1 MFILYFA
8 PVILWLA
15 FPYLSFASFPQFFF
29 VTTRQ
34 WECLFSVTWK
44 RAKCAVGEN
53 CPHQTVVWISWMNEW
68 ITVVLSG
75 PNRYASFFLY
85 WIWTIGKKTQV
96 CCRYVIIQYCAAEVV
111 NQTLSSWNVNKIWL
125 YFSLFSQNID
135 SCTSL
140 MTSCNLNQ
148 IFTFGFIAP
157 TDHWFSDVYL
167 SLFSPF
173 PLLIK
178 LFPKR
183 LKQTVDGSTQGSDAS
198 LSSCVWYF
206 FLVFISCWHHFQ
218 MLFICCRPAIFSFVL
233 HMLSLS
239 TMPI

>member
-1 MFILYFA
+1 MNHRKEN
-8 PVILWLA
+8 PG
-15 FPYLSFASFPQFFF
+15 LS
-29 VTTRQ
+29 
-34 WECLFSVTWK
+34 SV
-44 RAKCAVGEN
+44 CYN
-53 CPHQTVVWISWMNEW
+53 TVLCSW
-68 ITVVLSG
+68 S
-75 PNRYASFFLY
+75 
-85 WIWTIGKKTQV
+85 
-96 CCRYVIIQYCAAEVV
+96 C
-111 NQTLSSWNVNKIWL
+111 QTLSSWNVNKIWL
-125 YFSLFSQNID
+125 YFSLFIFAHVSNSTD
-135 SCTSL
+135 WSTTKTLTVVPL

-178 LFPKR
+178 PYPKR